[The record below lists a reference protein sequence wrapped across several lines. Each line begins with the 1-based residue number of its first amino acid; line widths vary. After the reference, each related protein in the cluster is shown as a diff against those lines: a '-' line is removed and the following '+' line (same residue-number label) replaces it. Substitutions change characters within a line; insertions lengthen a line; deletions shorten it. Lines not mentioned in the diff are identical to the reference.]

1 MSGGAPVFPVGDG
14 MKVSDIMSSN
24 PQSVDAHEFVT
35 RAREI
40 MRDYNYDS
48 LPVVENGRVEGVI
61 TLQDII
67 NVTSTRSDVTVS
79 GYVRLDVTKLTPDT
93 GLHRAA
99 FVIVHTDEG
108 RVPVVDGNSRLVGLL
123 SIKDVFKGLPD
134 LELADDPVGDHMTRK
149 VVVCSPK
156 DSVSRVWTNMIEY
169 GLTGLPVVTPK
180 QEVLGMI
187 TREDVIKKGYARI
200 ERESES
206 RRTPTTVQKIMS
218 TPAITVDE
226 NDSIRK
232 AAKIFMERNIGRVP
246 VVKNNV
252 LVGIVDRFDVI
263 KACRALQGVSAK

>member
-1 MSGGAPVFPVGDG
+1 MKVGD
-14 MKVSDIMSSN
+14 IMALN

-48 LPVVENGRVEGVI
+48 LPVVENGRVVGII

-67 NVTSTRSDVTVS
+67 NITSTRSDVTVN
-79 GYVRLDVTKLTPDT
+79 GYVRLDVPRLTPDT
-93 GLHRAA
+93 GLARAA
-99 FVIVHTDEG
+99 FVLIHTDEG
-108 RVPVVDGNSRLVGLL
+108 RAPVTDGSSRLLGLL
-123 SIKDVFKGLPD
+123 SIKDIFKGLPELD
-134 LELADDPVGDHMTRK
+134 LRDMPVAGLMTRK
-149 VVVCSPK
+149 VVACSPE
-156 DSVSRVWTNMIEY
+156 DSVSRVWANMIGY
-169 GLTGLPVVTPK
+169 GLTGLPVINMK

-187 TREDVIKKGYARI
+187 TREDVTKRGYARI
-200 ERESES
+200 EREADG

-226 NDSIRK
+226 DDSIKK

-246 VVKNNV
+246 VVRNNI
-252 LVGIVDRFDVI
+252 LVGIIDRFDVI